1 MTFKDFQNWY
11 CAKFQR
17 NNPLPWQDGMQA
29 LLWYITEALPANTRA
44 TLSITSAPTGVTITG
59 DGTDSSPYVWAF
71 NLNRTEADD
80 ITAEKLFDIIKGSET
95 VVVDISEDGTTLE
108 VHLDADVI
116 NKLDR
121 ALLTPVSPP
130 AEPAAVVIN
139 TAGAQEL
146 KPLSEIGGGG
156 GLYKHRIVISN
167 ITSDDLVPDSVTVYI
182 DVISARSTPYTQAE
196 LTADTSVSTGGYF
209 LAFAS
214 APPLGG
220 PVGTRV
226 CYVQV
231 YDVAV
236 YIYPAEGGS
245 EPLQVFGGLSFTDT
259 VTGG

>member
-44 TLSITSAPTGVTITG
+44 TLSITSAPTGVEITG

-80 ITAEKLFDIIKGSET
+80 ITAEKLFDLIKGSET
-95 VVVDISEDGTTLE
+95 IIVDISEDGTTLE

-116 NKLDR
+116 NKLNR
-121 ALLTPVSPP
+121 ALLTPVTPP

-146 KPLSEIGGGG
+146 KPLSEFDGGDGG
-156 GLYKHRIVISN
+156 KLYRHQLTIRGATMQLTIEFYSTSPNKVTNYTEIPENGIFKCVGSGTSGQFSGVVQNYGDSLYGNAINYSNTAITISLP
-167 ITSDDLVPDSVTVYI
+167 TSAAENAYN
-182 DVISARSTPYTQAE
+182 DVVKE
-196 LTADTSVSTGGYF
+196 V
-209 LAFAS
+209 
-214 APPLGG
+214 
-220 PVGTRV
+220 
-226 CYVQV
+226 
-231 YDVAV
+231 
-236 YIYPAEGGS
+236 
-245 EPLQVFGGLSFTDT
+245 
-259 VTGG
+259 